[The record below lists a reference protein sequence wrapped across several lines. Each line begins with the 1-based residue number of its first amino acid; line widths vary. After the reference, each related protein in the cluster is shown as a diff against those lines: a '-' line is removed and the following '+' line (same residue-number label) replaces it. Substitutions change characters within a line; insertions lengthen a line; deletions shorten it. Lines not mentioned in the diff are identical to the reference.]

1 MKRLFTYVTAAT
13 LLVAMLLSA
22 CHKQKNHPLDEELV
36 NRLEEQKEL
45 LNTEDSPITL
55 DYRVEVD
62 TLILTVDFKKEV
74 DGMMA
79 FMADSNNVQGYV
91 FERLLEM
98 DIIPLVYKNG
108 ITTGME
114 LTLKGDKPFARF
126 VIPFEDL
133 DIIKEMLTG
142 AIEEVPFGEGEEM
155 ELPFTEEDFADVD
168 WKTSIKM
175 IDDSVFG
182 PVPLVIDEIQTLS
195 RLETNGNEHLLYFD
209 VKSDQLPSEEA
220 LEEMLMPAYK
230 SQISRQYGVIADKL
244 CKAKVNFHIVLHS
257 TLLDQDIANF
267 TVSADE
273 LFH

>member
-1 MKRLFTYVTAAT
+1 MKRFFTNVMTVAVLVT
-13 LLVAMLLSA
+13 VLLSA

-55 DYRVEVD
+55 NYRVEVD
-62 TLILTVDFKKEV
+62 TLILTVNFKEEV
-74 DGMMA
+74 DGMME
-79 FMADSNNVQGYV
+79 FMADTNNVQGYV
-91 FERLLEM
+91 FERLVEM
-98 DIIPLVYKNG
+98 DIIPLVYRNG

-133 DIIKEMLTG
+133 EVIKEMLSG
-142 AIEEVPFGEGEEM
+142 EVDEAQFGEGEEV
-155 ELPFTEEDFADVD
+155 ELPFSEEDFTDLD
-168 WKTSIKM
+168 WKTSLKM

-182 PVPLVIDEIQTLS
+182 RVPMVIDEIQTLS
-195 RLETNGNEHLLYFD
+195 RLETNGSEHLLYFD

-230 SQISRQYGVIADKL
+230 SQLSRQYGVIADKL
-244 CKAKVNFHIVLHS
+244 CKAKVNFHVVLHS
-257 TLLDQDIANF
+257 TILDQDIANF